1 MKPTR
6 FLWVAALVCACTIH
20 TAHAEEPAAAAP
32 KPAHDL
38 TGTLETQERKA
49 WDAIA
54 KRDAPAFLE
63 LMSTDGW
70 VIDGNGFTKAANIA
84 DLMETYEVQHYALQ
98 DLQVLS
104 LAKDVAVLG
113 YTARVDATL
122 RGRPAPAGPWYCTTG
137 YVRNGKGWIARWHQ
151 ESLATPKEPA
161 SGDK

>member
-1 MKPTR
+1 MKPTH
-6 FLWVAALVCACTIH
+6 FLWVAAFVCACTIRA
-20 TAHAEEPAAAAP
+20 AHAQEPAAPTP

-38 TGTLETQERKA
+38 AGTLEAQERKA

-84 DLMETYEVQHYALQ
+84 DLMDAYEVQHYTIQ

-104 LAKDVAVLG
+104 LDKDVVVLG
-113 YTARVDATL
+113 YTARIEAML
-122 RGRPAPAGPWYCTTG
+122 HGHPAPAGPWYCTTG
-137 YVRNGKGWIARWHQ
+137 YMRNGKHWLARWHQ
-151 ESLATPKEPA
+151 ESLATAKQAPA
-161 SGDK
+161 GEK